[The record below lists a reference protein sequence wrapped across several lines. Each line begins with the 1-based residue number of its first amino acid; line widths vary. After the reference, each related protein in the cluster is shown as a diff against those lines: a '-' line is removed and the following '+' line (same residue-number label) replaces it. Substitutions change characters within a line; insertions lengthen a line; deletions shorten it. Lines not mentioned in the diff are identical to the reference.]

1 MKSVCEESRKQH
13 SLSETNIE
21 GFVAFLPDAVRSGNG
36 CLLQIY
42 PARVC
47 SEIYR
52 LTSRRTL
59 LGRDPSCDIAL
70 DDNLAS
76 RNHAAISAD
85 SDGYLLTD
93 LGSTNGTFVNDNRI
107 TAEYRLNAGN
117 LIRMGGTILKF
128 MSSQNE
134 EALYH
139 SVIHELM
146 TRDPLTNAFNRSY
159 LIPTLEKSLAGCR
172 RDGTELSVV
181 LLDIDHFKRI
191 NDAHGHQVGDEV
203 LRSLCERI
211 RTCLRGKDLLARLGG
226 DEFVVVA
233 VGAQLDDAV
242 KMAERIRLAI
252 SSSPFQTQA
261 GPVFVTCSMGVATS
275 DGHEI
280 STVDKLL
287 ALADQRLYCA
297 KDNGRNNVRTSVKDA
312 SVFSV

>member
-1 MKSVCEESRKQH
+1 MKQVCEESRKQRT
-13 SLSETNIE
+13 LTETNIE
-21 GFVAFLPDAVRSGNG
+21 GFAAFLPDAVRAGNG

-47 SEIYR
+47 SEIHR
-52 LTSRRTL
+52 LATRRTL
-59 LGRDPSCDIAL
+59 LGRDPACDIAL

-85 SDGYLLTD
+85 SDGYLLID
-93 LGSTNGTFVNDNRI
+93 LGSTNGTFVDDRRI
-107 TAEYRLNAGN
+107 ATEQRLNAGD

-146 TRDPLTNAFNRSY
+146 TRDPLTNSFNRSY
-159 LIPTLEKSLAGCR
+159 LIPNLEKSLANCR
-172 RDGTELSVV
+172 RDGTEVSVV
-181 LLDIDHFKRI
+181 LMDIDHFKRI

-211 RTCLRGKDLLARLGG
+211 RTCLRGKDILARLGG
-226 DEFVVVA
+226 EEFVVVA
-233 VGAQLDDAV
+233 AGAQINDAV

-261 GPVFVTCSMGVATS
+261 GPVSVTCSMGVAAS

-287 ALADQRLYCA
+287 ALADQRLYSA
-297 KDNGRNNVRTSVKDA
+297 KDHGRNNVRTSVKDA
-312 SVFSV
+312 SVFAV